1 MIHVTININDD
12 GLVYAFTMSGHADFD
27 EYGKDI
33 VCAGASAVVFGAA
46 NAVINMTKSE
56 PMINMN
62 EENGLFHFEVD
73 DPDVEKLQIIL
84 ESMIISLKTIEDEYG
99 EYINIKYL

>member
-1 MIHVTININDD
+1 MIYVTININDD
-12 GLVYAFTMSGHADFD
+12 GLVTSFTMSGHADFD

-33 VCAGASAVVFGAA
+33 VCAGASAVVFGAV
-46 NAVINMTKSE
+46 NAVMNMTDSDPKL
-56 PMINMN
+56 NMN
-62 EENGLFHFEVD
+62 EDAGLFHFEVE
-73 DPDVEKLQIIL
+73 DPNVDKLQIIL

>member
-33 VCAGASAVVFGAA
+33 VCAGASAVVFGAV